1 MMAREPA
8 PSKTA
13 AQSDEIVDVWSRTS
27 RRHRVRAVLM
37 LLLLGILFAGLCCFT
52 LWLRSGHYL
61 PWEYEGYIALLLRSF
76 QPSGTEQITLSSFLS
91 APIPVQEVPIHAV
104 IMGLQFASLVS
115 IPILV
120 AILYRL
126 PVSVLFAAMVFFLA
140 AMPWLAITV
149 LIGCALASTQMFRFS
164 FRYASAL
171 IGLIP
176 IAIYFGMASWEPS
189 GSSSPM
195 MPHQALL
202 YAPWVLALL
211 GSCVICA
218 VALATARLINY
229 RPGGIPP
236 ILVMLFAIPVLLF
249 HKQVGR
255 DELEYRILAQNFG
268 PGSRS
273 VFASSDVGVLAKGTA
288 RRVWSETE
296 GRSYDDI
303 FRRALE
309 AAERGVELR
318 TERDRREAAEHC
330 DVFIERFAASRY
342 IPNVLFIKGRALDL
356 RLDGSK
362 LLSRHRAEY
371 RSNLPSRT
379 SLVTWQTLLER
390 FPDNELSAT
399 ALFNLAMLDAG
410 DGDLAGAVGKLEQLV
425 ERFDVQ
431 RAATRRAGSDDA
443 KATSVFQRTSAASQ
457 LGINLSALVVRADRL
472 REMLLACRADKP
484 RPVSMLFGPRADGS
498 DVLVN
503 PVQILVRL
511 DDASPRYRANLE
523 GIARA
528 FADSESAGY
537 VEVRL
542 ALMEPAISRR
552 IQRLTH
558 AAETLAGRPA
568 GAEALFRKAQA
579 LREDS
584 LIDEAK
590 AAFETLVKAYPQSCW
605 STEAKEHLTSLS
617 ILQETPD

>member
-1 MMAREPA
+1 MMVPETA
-8 PSKTA
+8 PSKSADQAT
-13 AQSDEIVDVWSRTS
+13 EVVDVWSRTS

-37 LLLLGILFAGLCCFT
+37 LLLLGILFAALCCFT

-61 PWEYEGYIALLLRSF
+61 PWEYDGYDELLLRSF
-76 QPSGTEQITLSSFLS
+76 QPSGTEQITLSNFLS
-91 APIPVQEVPIHAV
+91 SPIPVHEVQIHAV
-104 IMGLQFASLVS
+104 ILGLQFASLSS

-126 PVSVLFAAMVFFLA
+126 PVATLFAAMVFFLA

-176 IAIYFGMASWEPS
+176 IAVYFGMASWEPS
-189 GSSSPM
+189 GSSSSM
-195 MPHQALL
+195 VPHQALL

-236 ILVMLFAIPVLLF
+236 ILVMLFAFPVFLF
-249 HKQVGR
+249 HTQVGR
-255 DELEYRILAQNFG
+255 DELEYRILAQAYG

-273 VFASSDVGVLAKGTA
+273 VFASSDIGMLAKGAA
-288 RRVWSETE
+288 RHIWSETK

-303 FRRALE
+303 FRRALD
-309 AAERGVELR
+309 AAEQLAVVQ
-318 TERDRREAAEHC
+318 TERDRREAAAHC
-330 DVFIERFAASRY
+330 DLFIEQFAASRY
-342 IPNVLFIKGRALDL
+342 VPNVLFIKGRAQDL
-356 RLDGSK
+356 RLDGNK
-362 LLSRHRAEY
+362 LLHHHRAEY

-379 SLVTWQTLLER
+379 SRVTWQTLVER
-390 FPDNELSAT
+390 YPDNKLSAT
-399 ALFNLAMLDAG
+399 ALFNLAMLDAR
-410 DGDLAGAVGKLEQLV
+410 DGDLGGAIDKLEQLA
-425 ERFDVQ
+425 ERFDIQ
-431 RAATRRAGSDDA
+431 RAATRQAGSDDA
-443 KATSVFQRTSAASQ
+443 SSTSVFQRTPAASQ
-457 LGINLSALVVRADRL
+457 LGIDLSALVLRAGRL
-472 REMLLACRADKP
+472 REMLLACRSDKP
-484 RPVSMLFGPRADGS
+484 KPVSAILGPRPDGS
-498 DVLVN
+498 DVLVR
-503 PVQILVRL
+503 PVQVLVWL
-511 DDASPRYRANLE
+511 DDASPQYKANLE

-528 FADSESAGY
+528 FADSEAAGY

-552 IQRLTH
+552 IQRFSH
-558 AAETLAGRPA
+558 AAETLAERPA
-568 GAEALFRKAQA
+568 GAEASFYKAQA

-605 STEAKEHLTSLS
+605 SREAKEHITALS
-617 ILQETPD
+617 MLQETPK